1 MALQTHSGI
10 ESPVG
15 FSMLGWGGVTS
26 EDPIFAAVPIRET
39 DHLIEPYDPS
49 GAPQDPIFES
59 DFTPQVPVYVE
70 V

>member
-26 EDPIFAAVPIRET
+26 EDPIFAAVPVRET
-39 DHLIEPYDPS
+39 DHGIETFDPV
-49 GAPQDPIFES
+49 ADPALETYES
-59 DFTPQVPVYVE
+59 EFVAQTPVYVE